1 MCRRRRRW
9 SVSTPVVL
17 DRYLP
22 LAEVTN
28 RQMAPLFVVSGNGEH
43 EPVARSGDKFLEW
56 NGIST
61 PASRGT
67 ITFTFHLRNADR
79 VEHA

>member
-1 MCRRRRRW
+1 M
-9 SVSTPVVL
+9 L

-61 PASRGT
+61 PAVDYIKGC
-67 ITFTFHLRNADR
+67 FDYLKLL
-79 VEHA
+79 

>member
-1 MCRRRRRW
+1 M
-9 SVSTPVVL
+9 L

-43 EPVARSGDKFLEW
+43 DSVARSGDVFLDWNEW
-56 NGIST
+56 LVFPTLTMS
-61 PASRGT
+61 
-67 ITFTFHLRNADR
+67 FHMHLRNANR
-79 VEHA
+79 VEYA